1 VVLMLALAR
10 ARARGG
16 DKEMAPARERDLAA
30 GTMSNRFRGYY
41 TPNDTQC
48 PARGGH

>member
-1 VVLMLALAR
+1 
-10 ARARGG
+10 
-16 DKEMAPARERDLAA
+16 MAPARERDLAA

-48 PARGGH
+48 PARGGLIGRYAPAGAA